1 MLGSWELE
9 FQHIK
14 LVWGTEF
21 SPQYF
26 PCPTVQQPLCPLI
39 SSFFTLH
46 VSTSCLSLRSI
57 SGHQAHLIVSPARIS
72 QPHPLGLHTD
82 LLLRK
87 HPSPTSLIF
96 RGSLCLWLHR
106 ESGCVRLLP
115 FAHRSWP
122 QRCLR
127 NVRATLQR
135 ILPQRY
141 LSLAPSPNF

>member
-14 LVWGTEF
+14 LMWGTEC

-26 PCPTVQQPLCPLI
+26 LCPTVPLSIHLFLLHPPCFYFLSIPRVHQQPP
-39 SSFFTLH
+39 SSSH
-46 VSTSCLSLRSI
+46 CLPRAHFSASP
-57 SGHQAHLIVSPARIS
+57 SGFAN
-72 QPHPLGLHTD
+72 TD

-87 HPSPTSLIF
+87 HPSPSSLIL
-96 RGSLCLWLHR
+96 RGSRCRWLHR

-135 ILPQRY
+135 ILPHKY